1 MCMPCKLRG
10 PPPCRTIN
18 HPRLGMP
25 LEKNK
30 TKKRH
35 WRENR
40 RDAIRY
46 EWHCIDNFEPSI
58 RPFVST
64 WPQNTRHNPSAPA
77 SAIFSSSTDN
87 LRIATSLPASRDCI
101 HIVAWIS
108 AIVQRM
114 TTKISMRDFYHQTH
128 DAPGKSICYA
138 KKETMRRNGSRQ
150 LASLPFRL
158 VPWGQFTL
166 RAGLASSLCI
176 ASLLAPL

>member
-30 TKKRH
+30 NKKRH

-46 EWHCIDNFEPSI
+46 EWQYIDNFESSF

-64 WPQNTRHNPSAPA
+64 WPQNTTESFSAC
-77 SAIFSSSTDN
+77 AIFSSLTDN
-87 LRIATSLPASRDCI
+87 MRIATSLSRKQRLYPYGSLDLCDCPKNDDKNL
-101 HIVAWIS
+101 HARFLPS
-108 AIVQRM
+108 
-114 TTKISMRDFYHQTH
+114 TH
-128 DAPGKSICYA
+128 DAPSKSICYA
-138 KKETMRRNGSRQ
+138 KNETMRRNGSRQ
-150 LASLPFRL
+150 SASLPFRL
-158 VPWGQFTL
+158 IPWGQFTL
-166 RAGLASSLCI
+166 RAGLASSFRI